1 MAPALGRAGYRVS
14 CPTPLLRDPQAF
26 EAGLAAVPGWG
37 QGTASDRVESVGQAG
52 PSASFKVTTTA
63 GAWLLRVAHD
73 PSLASLLGVDAARE
87 QALQCCAAGA
97 AIAPSTIAVD
107 PAGRWQLRRW
117 IEGRAWSARDL
128 DDADAR
134 RRLAGTLRRLHALT
148 PPPPAAVTLAPV
160 ALLQRWVAKLGAAAP
175 RDAVGQ
181 VRAAL
186 SRIDSSRRP
195 VAIIHSDV
203 HPGNIV
209 DTGKQLW
216 LIDWEYAQV
225 GDPLSDLAA
234 LLANLPTLDRHALEL
249 LEALGLAGR
258 VVPGELE
265 AWVEIYRRINSLW
278 QALAW
283 AS

>member
-1 MAPALGRAGYRVS
+1 MAPALGRAGHSLS

-37 QGTASDRVESVGQAG
+37 RGAMPDRVEPVGQAG
-52 PSASFKVTTTA
+52 PNASFKVTTTA

-73 PSLASLLGVDAARE
+73 PSLADLLGVDAARE
-87 QALQCCAAGA
+87 QALQRCAAVAG
-97 AIAPSTIAVD
+97 IAPSPAAVD
-107 PAGRWQLRRW
+107 PAGKWQLRRW
-117 IEGRAWSARDL
+117 IEGRVWSASDL

-134 RRLAGTLRRLHALT
+134 RRLAGTLRRLHALA
-148 PPPPAAVTLAPV
+148 PPLPAAVTLDPV

-181 VRAAL
+181 VQAAL
-186 SRIDSSRRP
+186 ARIDSSRRP

-209 DTGKQLW
+209 DSGQQLW

-225 GDPLSDLAA
+225 GDPLCDLAA
-234 LLANLPTLDRHALEL
+234 LLANRPTLDRYALEM

-258 VVPGELE
+258 VAPGELE
-265 AWVEIYRRINSLW
+265 AWVGVYRCINSLW
-278 QALAW
+278 QTLAW
-283 AS
+283 ES

>member
-1 MAPALGRAGYRVS
+1 
-14 CPTPLLRDPQAF
+14 LLRDPRAF

-37 QGTASDRVESVGQAG
+37 QGTGSDRVEPVGQAG
-52 PSASFKVTTTA
+52 PSASFKVTTTS

-73 PSLASLLGVDAARE
+73 PSLAGLLGVDAARE
-87 QALQCCAAGA
+87 QRLQRCAADAG
-97 AIAPSTIAVD
+97 IAPPTVAVD

-117 IEGRAWSARDL
+117 IEGRVWSTRDL

-134 RRLAGTLRRLHALT
+134 RRLAGTLRRLHALA
-148 PPPPAAVTLAPV
+148 PPPPAVVTLEPL
-160 ALLQRWVAKLGAAAP
+160 ALLQRWLAALGAAAP
-175 RDAVGQ
+175 SDAVAQ

-216 LIDWEYAQV
+216 LIDWEYAHV
-225 GDPLSDLAA
+225 GDPLCDLAA
-234 LLANLPTLDRHALEL
+234 LLANQPALDRHAPEL
-249 LEALGLAGR
+249 LDALGLAGR
-258 VVPGELE
+258 VAPGELE

-278 QALAW
+278 QSLAW